1 MAPHAAPL
9 LVALAALLVLPAATA
24 GSAADPAEPEA
35 APEDRVPEDLP
46 GDAAAL
52 KEGLEDAGEAD
63 DVGELRDAVNRT
75 RPLARDTLP
84 LLRDL
89 QGDDRAGDLVAEL
102 WAGLEEAADA
112 GNLSDGRS
120 LAASAAGT
128 LEDDLVPRVD
138 AWDRNRTV
146 VTVGRAEAGDDG
158 LVLPIVV
165 LNPPPGG
172 LGALDAGLSVDP
184 DAARP
189 TDVSLEL
196 GRGRT
201 TVDAANGTAR
211 AASFQAEALAGIE
224 SAGAL
229 ATVFARVAAD
239 PGDLAPGD
247 TLEIAVDVHAAADA
261 RGGPLLV
268 VAPDGAAEVPAR
280 TQGFLGGVPAS
291 WGGLAAVGLLGA
303 SALVAVRRLE
313 V

>member
-1 MAPHAAPL
+1 MPRHAAPL
-9 LVALAALLVLPAATA
+9 LVALAALLVLPAAAA
-24 GSAADPAEPEA
+24 GSADPAESIASPE
-35 APEDRVPEDLP
+35 ERVPEDLP

-52 KEGLEDAGEAD
+52 QAGLEDAADAD

-75 RPLARDTLP
+75 RPLARDTIP

-102 WAGLEEAADA
+102 WAGLEEAAGA

-138 AWDRNRTV
+138 AWDRNRTA
-146 VTVGRAEAGDDG
+146 VTVGRAEPADDG

-172 LGALDAGLSVDP
+172 LGALDAGLTVDT

-189 TDVSLEL
+189 TGVSLEL

-224 SAGAL
+224 STGAP

-239 PGDLAPGD
+239 PVDLAPGD
-247 TLEIAVDVHAAADA
+247 TLEVAVTVHDAADA
-261 RGGPLLV
+261 RGDPLLV

-280 TQGFLGGVPAS
+280 TQGFLSGVPAS

-303 SALVAVRRLE
+303 GALVAVRRLE